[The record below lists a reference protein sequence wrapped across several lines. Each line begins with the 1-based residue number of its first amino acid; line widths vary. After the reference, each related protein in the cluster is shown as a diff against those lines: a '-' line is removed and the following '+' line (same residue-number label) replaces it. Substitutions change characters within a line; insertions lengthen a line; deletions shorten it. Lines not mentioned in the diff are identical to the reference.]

1 MSPGPVRLLVS
12 AGEISGDRL
21 AAAFVR
27 DLRVRSPDLLT
38 AGCGGIRLAQ
48 AGTELWLDQGRINFV
63 GWSGPA
69 RHLLRLWLDQRR
81 FLAKATDWKPEAVL
95 LVDSP
100 GWNRPLLA
108 WTIRR
113 GIPVHWMAPPQLWA
127 WKRRPADYLAGI
139 SVQPLFAFETHSLL
153 DRGAKVRWHG
163 LPRDAVPRSS
173 ADGPIALL
181 PGTREALWR
190 RHLPLFAQ
198 ALRISGRSGAVAV
211 PSSPSP
217 QFVGI
222 CQTFGLVWEHASTLL
237 SRASACIAVPGT
249 GCLDAVRHGVPTL
262 VAAAPG
268 PLDSWLA
275 RRLLAPGSKVLPNR
289 ILERMLVEERYGMEA
304 SPATLASRLEATI
317 ARRQVFEDTVEEL
330 ETRLGPRQEFPADP
344 WN

>member
-1 MSPGPVRLLVS
+1 MRLLVS

-27 DLRVRSPDLLT
+27 DLRSRNPGLLA
-38 AGCGGIRLAQ
+38 AGCGGSRLEE

-69 RHLLRLWLDQRR
+69 RNLLRLWLDQRR
-81 FLAKATDWKPEAVL
+81 FLARIADWEPDAVL

-108 WTIRR
+108 WAVRR
-113 GIPVHWMAPPQLWA
+113 NIPVHWMAPPQLWA

-139 SVQPLFAFETHSLL
+139 SVQPLFAFEVPSLL

-173 ADGPIALL
+173 ADGPVALL
-181 PGTREALWR
+181 PGTRESLWR

-222 CQTFGLVWEHASTLL
+222 CQTFGLVWEHASNLL
-237 SRASACIAVPGT
+237 PRASACIAVPGT
-249 GCLDAVRHGVPTL
+249 GCLDAVRHGIPTL

-268 PLDSWLA
+268 PLDAWLA
-275 RRLLAPGSKVLPNR
+275 QHLLAPGRKALPNR
-289 ILERMLVEERYGMEA
+289 ILERMLVEEHYGKDA
-304 SPATLASRLEATI
+304 TPAALAKRLDATI
-317 ARRQVFEDTVEEL
+317 ARSAAFGEAVEEL
-330 ETRLGPRQEFPADP
+330 ERRLGPRQEFPTDP